1 VGGRDKILKGGNMLK
16 KYDDWE
22 EEYEEEDEDEEWEDE
37 EYEDEE
43 YEDDE
48 EYDEWDDDD
57 YEEFEEDEEWEDEE
71 YEDDEEAEED
81 WVESASFVCEDCN
94 YRWTEEDDEAEVIVC
109 PMCGSDNITQI

>member
-1 VGGRDKILKGGNMLK
+1 MLK

-22 EEYEEEDEDEEWEDE
+22 EEYEEDEEWEDEEYEDEEEYDEEYDEWDDDDYEEYEEDEEWEDE

-43 YEDDE
+43 S
-48 EYDEWDDDD
+48 
-57 YEEFEEDEEWEDEE
+57 
-71 YEDDEEAEED
+71 EED

>member
-1 VGGRDKILKGGNMLK
+1 VGGRDKILIGGNMLK

-22 EEYEEEDEDEEWEDE
+22 EEYEEEDEEWEDE

-43 YEDDE
+43 YEDEE

-57 YEEFEEDEEWEDEE
+57 YEEFEEDEEWEEEE

>member
-1 VGGRDKILKGGNMLK
+1 MVGWDKTIKEGRDKILIGGNMLK

-22 EEYEEEDEDEEWEDE
+22 EEYE
-37 EYEDEE
+37 
-43 YEDDE
+43 
-48 EYDEWDDDD
+48 
-57 YEEFEEDEEWEDEE
+57 EEDEEWEDEE